1 MKSITKKRIIILT
14 IVIVLIA
21 ALFPFRNDLRDGG
34 TAVYEPIT
42 KIYRVDDMHR
52 FYAEKDKPI
61 GFTVGEVVYIFGN
74 KVYDSSRVIY
84 DDRINGQNAKQ

>member
-1 MKSITKKRIIILT
+1 MVFMKSITKKRIIILT

-52 FYAEKDKPI
+52 FYAE
-61 GFTVGEVVYIFGN
+61 
-74 KVYDSSRVIY
+74 
-84 DDRINGQNAKQ
+84 